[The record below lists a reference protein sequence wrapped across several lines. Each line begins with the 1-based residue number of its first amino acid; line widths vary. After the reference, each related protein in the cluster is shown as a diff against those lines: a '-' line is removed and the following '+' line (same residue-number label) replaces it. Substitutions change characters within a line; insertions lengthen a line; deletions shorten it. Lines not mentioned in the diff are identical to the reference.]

1 MKNYLNI
8 IVLIFGLAA
17 LTACSS
23 TGSMVGGSSG
33 YGYYDDMYYYGYP
46 NYWTS
51 PYASPYYYPGRIY
64 NNVIVVPEKKP
75 DRVREPRDLRRR
87 DAVSPNT
94 RRTVVPSEPNRNIN
108 RSTAPNV
115 NRSTTPERRGSNVA
129 PSRSTTPQ
137 NRESARP
144 APTPRSR
151 NN

>member
-1 MKNYLNI
+1 MKKYMNI
-8 IVLIFGLAA
+8 ITLVFGLAA

-46 NYWTS
+46 SYWAS
-51 PYASPYYYPGRIY
+51 PYVSPYYYPGRVY

-75 DRVREPRDLRRR
+75 DRVREPRELRRR
-87 DAVSPNT
+87 EATSPNT
-94 RRTVVPSEPNRNIN
+94 RRTVTPSESNQNIN
-108 RSTAPNV
+108 RSTTPNV
-115 NRSTTPERRGSNVA
+115 NRNTAPARRGNNVA

-137 NRESARP
+137 NREAAR
-144 APTPRSR
+144 PTPRSR